1 MLSLA
6 VIGLDLGGTKL
17 AGALFTRSGK
27 ILQKSVVPLEGRQ
40 GRAVG
45 ELIRL
50 ELKNLLAAAHVR
62 GVNVSAT
69 GVSVPGISYSRT
81 GKVWAPNIPG
91 WEDYP
96 LRREL
101 QAALPDKRIRV
112 VIDSDRA
119 CYILGE
125 TWRGVAKGCHNAI
138 FLAVGTGIGA
148 GILIDGRILRG
159 AHDIAGAIG
168 WLALDRPF
176 RPEYVGCGC
185 FEYHASGTG
194 LAKVASEILA
204 RRPGRSPNSPSLH
217 HSNPLIHKSI
227 NPSIR
232 RSTTPPLHHSATA
245 SFASARDVFS
255 AYDRDD
261 PVAKEVM
268 AQAVEFWGMAVA
280 NLVSL
285 FNPKMIIFGGGVF
298 GPAARFLGDIYAEA
312 QKWAQPISIKQVKL
326 QASKLGGD
334 AGLYGAGCLALQ
346 AAKTVPQG
354 A

>member
-1 MLSLA
+1 MTNPA

-17 AGALFTRSGK
+17 AGALFTPKGR
-27 ILQKSVVPLEGRQ
+27 ILRKSAVPLEGRQ
-40 GRAVG
+40 GPAVG
-45 ELIRL
+45 ELIRQ
-50 ELKNLLAAAHVR
+50 ELKRLLAAARAQQVS
-62 GVNVSAT
+62 VSAI

-101 QAALPDKRIRV
+101 LAALPDRRMRV

-119 CYILGE
+119 ACILGE
-125 TWRGVAKGCHNAI
+125 TWRGVAQGCPNAI

-148 GILIDGRILRG
+148 GILIDGQVLRG

-185 FEYHASGTG
+185 LEYHASGAG
-194 LAKVASEILA
+194 LAKAGNKLLTQQ
-204 RRPGRSPNSPSLH
+204 PGTPSLH
-217 HSNPLIHKSI
+217 RL
-227 NPSIR
+227 
-232 RSTTPPLHHSATA
+232 TTPP
-245 SFASARDVFS
+245 FASARDIFA
-255 AYDRDD
+255 AYDRRD
-261 PVAKEVM
+261 PVAREVI

-285 FNPKMIIFGGGVF
+285 FNPEKIIFGGGVF
-298 GPAARFLGDIYAEA
+298 GPGAKLLGDIDAEA
-312 QKWAQPISIKQVKL
+312 KKWAQPIGIKQVKL
-326 QASKLGGD
+326 LASKLGGD
-334 AGLYGAGCLALQ
+334 AGLYGAARLALQ
-346 AAKTVPQG
+346 AASRTR
-354 A
+354 